1 MHRRRPITERV
12 EHRYQVSFTASEAL
26 DGRPVIALS
35 LDQEGQTAAGEDS
48 VFFLELDPGVDPEA
62 TSRIAAFLGQYIKGF
77 GVMICTPQ
85 VAHSPTEP
93 DSENGTSVLRPD
105 ALEEGAARGDKPE
118 TNPKEER
125 QPIPPP
131 QNDGVREAEI
141 ENAHSQDENAEGQ
154 VRTEEGQ

>member
-1 MHRRRPITERV
+1 MTERV

-62 TSRIAAFLGQYIKGF
+62 TSRIAACRGQYIKGC
-77 GVMICTPQ
+77 GVMTHIPQ
-85 VAHSPTEP
+85 LIQDPSKP

-105 ALEEGAARGDKPE
+105 
-118 TNPKEER
+118 
-125 QPIPPP
+125 
-131 QNDGVREAEI
+131 
-141 ENAHSQDENAEGQ
+141 
-154 VRTEEGQ
+154 

>member
-1 MHRRRPITERV
+1 MTERV

-105 ALEEGAARGDKPE
+105 ALEGAARGDEPE
-118 TNPKEER
+118 TNPKNEGP
-125 QPIPPP
+125 PIPPP
-131 QNDGVREAEI
+131 QIDGVKEAEA
-141 ENAHSQDENAEGQ
+141 EEPHSQGGEAVGPSR
-154 VRTEEGQ
+154 VEET